1 MLDTHTFLM
10 ELYVM
15 VDDFCQHA
23 MEPVVR
29 PGPAPSLS
37 CSEVVTLGLFS
48 QWQRFRSER
57 DFYRFAQSHLRPLFP
72 RLPHRSQFNRLLRRH
87 HDLLSALFLQG
98 VGQLQAI
105 TGYDFCYEALDT
117 SAIPRVMPSGG
128 AAVGCR
134 NKHRLA
140 GAIASDG
147 LKAFACCCRS
157 ILKASSQAFALARA
171 TPKSNP

>member
-15 VDDFCQHA
+15 VDDFCQQTLESLDA
-23 MEPVVR
+23 AVR

-57 DFYRFAQSHLRPLFP
+57 DFYRFAQSHLHALFP

-87 HDLLSALFLQG
+87 HDVLAALFVQG
-98 VGQLQAI
+98 VRQLQAMP
-105 TGYDFCYEALDT
+105 GYDFCYEALDT
-117 SAIPRVMPSGG
+117 SAIPSRDAKRRGCGWLPAGG
-128 AAVGCR
+128 YPLR
-134 NKHRLA
+134 RKLA
-140 GAIASDG
+140 GATESAG
-147 LKAFACCCRS
+147 LKVFAC
-157 ILKASSQAFALARA
+157 
-171 TPKSNP
+171 